1 MSDHLKKRA
10 ARYRRKSEEAI
21 ALAKAAI
28 SNKAR
33 AQHYAAAERY
43 LSLAEAEAKLASRS
57 GLGLRGRFQSLFQR
71 SRAHPQ
77 LAH

>member
-1 MSDHLKKRA
+1 MSDHLKRA
-10 ARYRRKSEEAI
+10 ERYRRKCEESI

-43 LSLAEAEAKLASRS
+43 LSLAEAETKVASRS
-57 GLGLRGRFQSLFQR
+57 GRGLRGRLQSLFQR
-71 SRAHPQ
+71 SRGNPQ